1 MKNIIRNLVVLC
13 LMLMLIACG
22 DSDSKNKSD
31 SQKGYDYHDER
42 NQDFY
47 SRYMRKTG
55 KDYFIAEPKKI
66 REKLKLGE
74 IPDSALA
81 RINLTRVERSEKRN
95 FLVNNNISNKNELL
109 IFYNQ
114 NEIKYQPCTEEYKED
129 NLFCLSDLQ
138 SPNSS
143 FIYFYI
149 PNDSIKLKNI
159 NQIITFFCYKNPNE
173 KNCTMFHSLNPPIS
187 VDLSVHFTDPQ
198 NFFYLIPYIEQ
209 HFYETTGE
217 HVWQTLPKKN

>member
-1 MKNIIRNLVVLC
+1 
-13 LMLMLIACG
+13 MLMLIACG

-95 FLVNNNISNKNELL
+95 FLVVFKILCHSPKLCKK
-109 IFYNQ
+109 Q
-114 NEIKYQPCTEEYKED
+114 GMTPCK
-129 NLFCLSDLQ
+129 
-138 SPNSS
+138 
-143 FIYFYI
+143 
-149 PNDSIKLKNI
+149 
-159 NQIITFFCYKNPNE
+159 
-173 KNCTMFHSLNPPIS
+173 
-187 VDLSVHFTDPQ
+187 
-198 NFFYLIPYIEQ
+198 
-209 HFYETTGE
+209 
-217 HVWQTLPKKN
+217 TLTLTKP